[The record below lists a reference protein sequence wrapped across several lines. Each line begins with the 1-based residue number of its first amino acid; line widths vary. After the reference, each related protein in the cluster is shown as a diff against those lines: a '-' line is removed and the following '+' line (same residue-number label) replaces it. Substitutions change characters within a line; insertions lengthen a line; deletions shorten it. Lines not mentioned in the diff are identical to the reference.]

1 MKFKSEYYNE
11 SQIDSIIFSYGFKQG
26 RIQDKDKI
34 KLNVNYITIDKM
46 KLPISMN
53 PMDFGKLSETVNIE
67 NRKLYI
73 LQNITGEIIMFSKFE
88 EFNEVV
94 YSKNGITLVKFK
106 DEIISEDKFVR
117 TIDNKKYYFEN
128 GKQILFTKE
137 IKNKFIEK
145 TKVSKNLQNN
155 FITLD
160 IETYIKDNILI
171 PYCISIYDGHK
182 TSNFYITD
190 YKKVDNMVLSALKSI
205 MIRKYNGYNVYMHN
219 MAKFDIIFLF
229 KYLLKLGLVKPIIHN
244 NRIILIDFKFEK
256 YNLKFKDSLLLLNS
270 LSKLSKSF
278 NVHNPKSVFP
288 IFFVNE
294 NNLNYIGEVPDF
306 KNFKNIKLE
315 DYNNYKSKFN
325 NNWNL
330 RNECIKYCKLDCISL
345 YQILIKF
352 NDMIFNLFF
361 F

>member
-145 TKVSKNLQNN
+145 K
-155 FITLD
+155 
-160 IETYIKDNILI
+160 
-171 PYCISIYDGHK
+171 
-182 TSNFYITD
+182 
-190 YKKVDNMVLSALKSI
+190 
-205 MIRKYNGYNVYMHN
+205 
-219 MAKFDIIFLF
+219 
-229 KYLLKLGLVKPIIHN
+229 KYLKIYK
-244 NRIILIDFKFEK
+244 IIL
-256 YNLKFKDSLLLLNS
+256 
-270 LSKLSKSF
+270 
-278 NVHNPKSVFP
+278 
-288 IFFVNE
+288 
-294 NNLNYIGEVPDF
+294 
-306 KNFKNIKLE
+306 
-315 DYNNYKSKFN
+315 
-325 NNWNL
+325 
-330 RNECIKYCKLDCISL
+330 
-345 YQILIKF
+345 
-352 NDMIFNLFF
+352 
-361 F
+361 